1 MEFSFHYDAPNKGF
15 FGADEAGGGFAAL
28 LEFNENLAKEWG
40 VWASFVAEYRSH
52 FEALEEAWGEEA
64 DDEMSDELPDE
75 AEMEALLDDYGSWG
89 PSLPFEPDEAKEWA
103 NRWIMILD
111 SLSDE
116 KARTIFPLAD
126 WLHHKDST
134 YGRND
139 EINDLRKLIAQCEC
153 AARHRVKMT
162 LMMVMG

>member
-1 MEFSFHYDAPNKGF
+1 MELYFQYDAPNKGIL
-15 FGADEAGGGFAAL
+15 GADETGGGFAAL
-28 LEFNENLAKEWG
+28 LEFDESLAKEWG
-40 VWASFVAEYRSH
+40 VWVSFVAEYRSH
-52 FEALEEAWGEEA
+52 FEALEEASGEEA
-64 DDEMSDELPDE
+64 DGMSDEPPDE
-75 AEMEALLDDYGSWG
+75 EEMEALLDGYDSWG

-116 KARTIFPLAD
+116 KARAIFPLAD

-153 AARHRVKMT
+153 AARHQVKMT